1 MSHYLYIDIEL
12 NLTDAIIPLHSLA
25 LSTLQVGAILIQMVV
40 HISVWGVFSYQ
51 PKTLIVSKIIIKFTQ
66 CRSHDYLI
74 TRSIECLIILAFFYV
89 ARIGF
94 CVQ

>member
-1 MSHYLYIDIEL
+1 MSHHLYIDIEL
-12 NLTDAIIPLHSLA
+12 NLTDAIILLHLLA

-51 PKTLIVSKIIIKFTQ
+51 PKNVDCSKIIIEFIQ

-89 ARIGF
+89 AQIGF
-94 CVQ
+94 CV